1 MVTPV
6 AMEPLLGYH
15 PCSTGL
21 LTSRRKPAVGQ
32 CQAGSLTGA
41 VASERVSEAPKG
53 SLRMDGNHSK
63 SAKAEGS
70 LTATPTGGAG
80 TKVGLSDPVVLSGNA
95 IAQRIKATLG
105 ITGLS
110 LPRVHIDGVV
120 WHLDVGSS
128 HPGAVVGPKG
138 WAVRPLKRY
147 ASWVQNVVR
156 QFGPYPAWA

>member
-1 MVTPV
+1 MTSV

-15 PCSTGL
+15 PCDIGL
-21 LTSRRKPAVGQ
+21 LTSRRNPAVGQ

-41 VASERVSEAPKG
+41 AASERVSEAPKG

-105 ITGLS
+105 
-110 LPRVHIDGVV
+110 
-120 WHLDVGSS
+120 
-128 HPGAVVGPKG
+128 
-138 WAVRPLKRY
+138 
-147 ASWVQNVVR
+147 
-156 QFGPYPAWA
+156 